1 MDATTTKDSHTYKV
15 PSTVH
20 LASCSHRLLVSF
32 GIVPPQVEGSKKGE
46 TRKSQQ
52 RKENKAV
59 SKPFSLSPASNP
71 TLAHLSYIL

>member
-1 MDATTTKDSHTYKV
+1 MRHVEIFIIQHLKHTCTCIFMQPSQLMDATTTKDSHTYKV

-46 TRKSQQ
+46 
-52 RKENKAV
+52 N
-59 SKPFSLSPASNP
+59 
-71 TLAHLSYIL
+71 